1 MTHWTARRHIGH
13 YEVPGDTAHITWR
26 LHRTHCSLSQAER
39 SEVIEVIRRDGDVR
53 CRIEAGVIMDDHVH
67 VLARFTCGTP
77 AAKLVHSWKSITAH
91 RLSKQFHRTAPIWQA
106 EYYQRWI
113 SSPALI
119 AVCAN
124 YIRQNPQRKWPGI
137 ENYARVLP

>member
-1 MTHWTARRHIGH
+1 MTQWTARRHIAH
-13 YEVPGDTAHITWR
+13 YEVPGGTAHITWR
-26 LHRTHCSLSQAER
+26 LHRKLRSLSEAER

-53 CRIEAGVIMDDHVH
+53 CRIDAGVIMDDHVH
-67 VLARFTCGTP
+67 VLAGFTCGTS

-91 RLSKQFHRTAPIWQA
+91 RLSKQFHRTAPIWQP

-119 AVCAN
+119 LICAD
-124 YIRQNPQRKWPGI
+124 YIRQNPRRKWPGI
-137 ENYARVLP
+137 GNYAWVLP